1 MNEKTPGH
9 GRDFNSVWLALGVGA
24 GTALGVAFKNI
35 AIGVGIGAALGV
47 CLAVVIPSKR
57 K

>member
-1 MNEKTPGH
+1 MNEKTPG
-9 GRDFNSVWLALGVGA
+9 GRDFNSVWLALGVGV
-24 GTALGVAFKNI
+24 GTALGVALKNI

-47 CLAVVIPSKR
+47 CLAVVIPINK